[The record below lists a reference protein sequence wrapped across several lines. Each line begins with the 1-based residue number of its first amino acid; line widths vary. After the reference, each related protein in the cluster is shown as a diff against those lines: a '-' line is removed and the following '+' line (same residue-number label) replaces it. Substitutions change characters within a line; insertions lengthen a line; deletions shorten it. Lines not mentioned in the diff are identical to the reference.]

1 MMWRQNFVYGLGD
14 VVALL
19 VNNTVLRRLKIP
31 GCRCAQRQE
40 WLNRYVPLSNSTN
53 VPRQVNPDEKRPCA
67 CKDKS

>member
-31 GCRCAQRQE
+31 GCRPMRLQG
-40 WLNRYVPLSNSTN
+40 
-53 VPRQVNPDEKRPCA
+53 
-67 CKDKS
+67 